1 MPGINLV
8 TLVDYLND
16 IQMRLYDVYVEE
28 KNFDLADAIL
38 RIRDKLVVIIKTLES
53 VIIIDSK

>member
-8 TLVDYLND
+8 TLVEYLND

-28 KNFDLADAIL
+28 RNFDLADAIL
-38 RIRDKLVVIIKTLES
+38 RIRDRLVVIIKTLES
-53 VIIIDSK
+53 VVID

>member
-8 TLVDYLND
+8 TLVEYLND

-28 KNFDLADAIL
+28 RNFDLADAIL
-38 RIRDKLVVIIKTLES
+38 RIRDRLVVIIKTLES
-53 VIIIDSK
+53 VVIIDSK

>member
-38 RIRDKLVVIIKTLES
+38 RIRDKLLTVIKTLES
-53 VIIIDSK
+53 IIIS

>member
-38 RIRDKLVVIIKTLES
+38 RIRDKLLTVIKTLES
-53 VIIIDSK
+53 IIIIDSS